1 MMSLG
6 LIFSMRWFQEIG
18 SGLKKALIIIGSMM
32 IAGVAFVMV
41 GNLID
46 ANKAKARFAIRE
58 QCTNFEDAL
67 HLYKEIHGSYPP
79 VTNGLEILLNDEDC
93 KKLLKNTNLVDPW
106 GTPFRYKSGANFPEV
121 YSAGPDQK
129 FDTPDDIRSFRLHN

>member
-1 MMSLG
+1 
-6 LIFSMRWFQEIG
+6 
-18 SGLKKALIIIGSMM
+18 
-32 IAGVAFVMV
+32 MV

-46 ANKAKARFAIRE
+46 ANKAKARFPIRE
-58 QCTNFEDAL
+58 ECENFEDAL
-67 HLYKEIHGSYPP
+67 GLYKEIHGSYPS

-106 GTPFRYKSGANFPEV
+106 GTPFRYKSGANFLEV

-129 FDTPDDIRSFRLHN
+129 FDTPDDIHSFH